1 MTFAF
6 HFAGSLQRG
15 ALNLTTAKVEFAA
28 HLVVGRVLQVL
39 QVLGA
44 QKIYLESPQS
54 SDVTRPFK
62 ADRFQALFQA
72 ALDAGEPASSCSNY
86 SNPFFGHG
94 HQSASLVGSASLVLK
109 KERHERVN
117 THQATEK
124 IWAQTHK
131 PM

>member
-1 MTFAF
+1 MHVVRVMIWDGVVTETHHFLGGVDDHGLVNTGPAF
-6 HFAGSLQRG
+6 LRG
-15 ALNLTTAKVEFAA
+15 F
-28 HLVVGRVLQVL
+28 
-39 QVLGA
+39 
-44 QKIYLESPQS
+44 LESPQS

-131 PM
+131 QM